1 MDRIDIKLFRSL
13 LQGESPAPLSMDP
26 RRSFRAIARN
36 LGIDEL
42 TVRNRLRKL
51 HRMGFLKGWHLFVN
65 PSLLGLEFVDLLVDV
80 RSSSKED
87 LIEKLRLL
95 PGIAAI
101 VEHVGNS
108 MYVVFAS
115 QDEGSLEK
123 QAALIEQLAGARSSH
138 RLRAR
143 FPNCSVGLS
152 RTDAEII
159 RTIARDPRKMYS
171 AVAKETGFSSKTVK
185 RRLERLIEEKAVF
198 VIPSM
203 DPSALEGA
211 LVADLLVQYSGRE
224 GTGLV
229 NRRILSELD
238 DCVIRAVMGDPDHG
252 LFNLII
258 TRVSAVRE
266 IPKRVGSIAGV
277 ASARVDVVQNRLE
290 MYHELSKLF
299 EGPEIS
305 RSRAIPAYGLA
316 SPEVRAPERRSSKS
330 KSNW

>member
-1 MDRIDIKLFRSL
+1 
-13 LQGESPAPLSMDP
+13 MDP

-51 HRMGFLKGWHLFVN
+51 HGMGFLKRWHLFLT
-65 PSLLGLEFVDLLVDV
+65 PSLLGLEFVQLLVDV
-80 RSSSKED
+80 RSSSKKE

-115 QDEGSLEK
+115 RDEESLEK
-123 QAALIEQLAGARSSH
+123 QATLIEQLAGAKSSH

-159 RTIARDPRKMYS
+159 RALARDPRKMYS
-171 AVAKETGFSSKTVK
+171 AVAKEAGFSSKTVK

-211 LVADLLVQYSGRE
+211 MVADLLVQYSGRE
-224 GTGLV
+224 GMGVV

-238 DCVIRAVMGDPDHG
+238 DCVIRAVLGDPDYG

-258 TRVSAVRE
+258 TSISAVRQ
-266 IPKRVGSIAGV
+266 IPTRVGSLAGV

-290 MYHELSKLF
+290 MYHELSGLF
-299 EGPEIS
+299 EGPEVS
-305 RSRAIPAYGLA
+305 RSRVIPAYGLA
-316 SPEVRAPERRSSKS
+316 SPEVRAPEHRLS
-330 KSNW
+330 KSNWY